1 MVSHANVSRLLVATQ
16 RWFNF
21 GAADVWTLFHSYA
34 FDFSVWEIYGALLHG
49 GRLVVVPYW
58 ISRSPDAFYEL
69 LAEEAVTVL
78 NQTPT
83 AFQQLMRVEEVPEK
97 PRALALRLVIFGGE
111 ALELQSLRPWF
122 ERHGDEQPQL
132 VNMYG
137 ITETTVHVTYRALV
151 SEDAEGAGGSVIG
164 RQIPDLQI
172 YILDGQGRLVAAG
185 IPGELYVGGAGVA
198 RGYLNRADLTA
209 LRFVPH
215 PFSRRPGARLYRTGD
230 LARWSEAGELEY
242 LGRNDQQ
249 VKIRGHRIETGE
261 IESALLERVEVGQA
275 IVLVREEEGRGKQ
288 LAAFVVSS
296 NGIEP
301 SRRDLRSYLQERLP
315 EYMVP
320 GSIAVLDK
328 LPLTTNGKIDRKS
341 LLSLSVSRTP
351 AESEHEGARNEVEEV
366 LAQVWQEVLGI
377 ERVGIHDN
385 FFELGG
391 DSILSIQV
399 VAKAKRGGLTL
410 KVQQIFQH
418 QTIAG
423 LALVAAKST
432 EQAAAEQDAAVGEV
446 VLTPIQLRF
455 FELGL
460 RNPHHFNQALML
472 EGHLNA
478 DFNLLE
484 VVFKRLAEH
493 HDALRLRFTE
503 TADGWRQSYAE
514 VEEHQLVS
522 AIDLSHLALDEQR
535 REIETHA
542 ATAQSSLDISNG
554 PLLRVVLFDL
564 GDESPARLLIAIHHL
579 AIGGVSWRILIEDL
593 QTAFEQ
599 AHRGQGIELPG
610 KTNSFKRWAESLRQ
624 YALSAEL
631 NSETSYWLDEC
642 RRSVQRLPVDYEAG
656 ENTVASAGSIQVE
669 LSREETQA
677 LLQEVPKAYHT
688 QIHEVLVTALALALK
703 EWAGANKLLIDME
716 GHGREEVVAGV
727 DVSRTLGWFT
737 SVYPVLLELEGNEI
751 STALKSIKE
760 QLREVPK
767 RGIGYGI
774 WRYLKASEAEQEK
787 LGELAAAE
795 VSFNYLGQF
804 DQVLS
809 GEGFRAAAEST
820 GPVQDERAKREHLL
834 AINGM
839 VANGQLRMSWG
850 YSEAVHRSE
859 TIEHVAEY
867 FATAL
872 RELIVH
878 CQSEE
883 AGGHTPSDFPLASL
897 DQESLDSLMTSLEAF

>member
-1 MVSHANVSRLLVATQ
+1 
-16 RWFNF
+16 
-21 GAADVWTLFHSYA
+21 
-34 FDFSVWEIYGALLHG
+34 
-49 GRLVVVPYW
+49 
-58 ISRSPDAFYEL
+58 
-69 LAEEAVTVL
+69 
-78 NQTPT
+78 
-83 AFQQLMRVEEVPEK
+83 
-97 PRALALRLVIFGGE
+97 
-111 ALELQSLRPWF
+111 
-122 ERHGDEQPQL
+122 
-132 VNMYG
+132 
-137 ITETTVHVTYRALV
+137 
-151 SEDAEGAGGSVIG
+151 
-164 RQIPDLQI
+164 
-172 YILDGQGRLVAAG
+172 
-185 IPGELYVGGAGVA
+185 
-198 RGYLNRADLTA
+198 
-209 LRFVPH
+209 
-215 PFSRRPGARLYRTGD
+215 
-230 LARWSEAGELEY
+230 
-242 LGRNDQQ
+242 
-249 VKIRGHRIETGE
+249 
-261 IESALLERVEVGQA
+261 
-275 IVLVREEEGRGKQ
+275 
-288 LAAFVVSS
+288 
-296 NGIEP
+296 
-301 SRRDLRSYLQERLP
+301 
-315 EYMVP
+315 
-320 GSIAVLDK
+320 
-328 LPLTTNGKIDRKS
+328 
-341 LLSLSVSRTP
+341 
-351 AESEHEGARNEVEEV
+351 
-366 LAQVWQEVLGI
+366 
-377 ERVGIHDN
+377 
-385 FFELGG
+385 
-391 DSILSIQV
+391 
-399 VAKAKRGGLTL
+399 
-410 KVQQIFQH
+410 
-418 QTIAG
+418 
-423 LALVAAKST
+423 
-432 EQAAAEQDAAVGEV
+432 
-446 VLTPIQLRF
+446 
-455 FELGL
+455 
-460 RNPHHFNQALML
+460 
-472 EGHLNA
+472 
-478 DFNLLE
+478 
-484 VVFKRLAEH
+484 
-493 HDALRLRFTE
+493 
-503 TADGWRQSYAE
+503 
-514 VEEHQLVS
+514 
-522 AIDLSHLALDEQR
+522 
-535 REIETHA
+535 
-542 ATAQSSLDISNG
+542 
-554 PLLRVVLFDL
+554 VLFDL

-579 AIGGVSWRILIEDL
+579 AIDGVSWRILIEDL

-820 GPVQDERAKREHLL
+820 GPVQDERAQREHLL